1 MNHGPLIVCYN
12 RAPLRIRTS
21 TAIGRGHCKSPLAL
35 QRLSFKM
42 ADSYG
47 NLFLQLRSSTPA
59 EQVAHLRAA
68 AGEPGVDKVSLTN
81 YLLQAVSRGALSS
94 ATIPI
99 WINVA
104 KDPGST
110 VAALRQSFSEVGR
123 KTGCKYFAQHLQS
136 DDTIEE
142 AWAAVGGA
150 EGLSRF
156 IGTLSVKNVRR
167 LCRSLAKNPKAIGA

>member
-1 MNHGPLIVCYN
+1 
-12 RAPLRIRTS
+12 
-21 TAIGRGHCKSPLAL
+21 
-35 QRLSFKM
+35 M

-47 NLFLQLRSSTPA
+47 NLILQLRSSTPA
-59 EQVAHLRAA
+59 QQVAHLRAA